1 MKQTKYTDSFNEVF
15 GNDLQNFVPFN
26 ISGINFIQFNSICLF
41 SWNKN
46 CEDVLN
52 ILGIGTK
59 NGLTLYLDAHTQ
71 TSLYKSNKNNDRTF
85 TLSLQHFD
93 NFPLVALGGVVVKA
107 GEKTRFNILK
117 KVMK

>member
-1 MKQTKYTDSFNEVF
+1 MTNQILFLSIYQVSVLFNLILF
-15 GNDLQNFVPFN
+15 
-26 ISGINFIQFNSICLF
+26 INFSELKVV
-41 SWNKN
+41 KN
-46 CEDVLN
+46 VQN
-52 ILGIGTK
+52 IAGIGTK

-107 GEKTRFNILK
+107 GERTRFNTLK
-117 KVMK
+117 K